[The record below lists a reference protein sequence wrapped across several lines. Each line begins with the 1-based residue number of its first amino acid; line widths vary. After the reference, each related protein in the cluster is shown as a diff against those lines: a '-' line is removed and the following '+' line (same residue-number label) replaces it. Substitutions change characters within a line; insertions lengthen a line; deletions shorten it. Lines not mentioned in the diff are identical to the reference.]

1 MTIVIDGTP
10 KEIAALVVEIQER
23 QENHDPVKTIF
34 HIGGHQLAES
44 VAESICDNPQANL
57 KTLKK

>member
-10 KEIAALVVEIQER
+10 KEIATLVVEIQER

-44 VAESICDNPQANL
+44 LFELMINKRRTSL
-57 KTLKK
+57 

>member
-23 QENHDPVKTIF
+23 QENHDPVKTNVYLD
-34 HIGGHQLAES
+34 GHKLVE
-44 VAESICDNPQANL
+44 EL
-57 KTLKK
+57 KCNAK

>member
-10 KEIAALVVEIQER
+10 KEIATLVVEIQER

-44 VAESICDNPQANL
+44 LFELMINERWAIL
-57 KTLKK
+57 